1 VSFKALKEGLELLPT
16 LQKVKDF
23 KKSITKYF
31 LLIILKAKSS
41 KRCIISY
48 NLYKRLR
55 EGQIQSSD
63 ILNVRQFYKVVA
75 GRRSVLIVDDEVDI
89 ITSVKRWLQDD
100 GLKVYGYADPLQAL
114 EYFKNNSGNIDL
126 VLSDIRMSKM
136 NGYELVKKIKTI
148 QPETKVIFMTAL
160 ETDRLETSK
169 ILPSIK
175 IDGFM
180 LKPGS
185 LENLVN
191 TVKEVI

>member
-1 VSFKALKEGLELLPT
+1 M
-16 LQKVKDF
+16 
-23 KKSITKYF
+23 IT
-31 LLIILKAKSS
+31 S
-41 KRCIISY
+41 RH
-48 NLYKRLR
+48 
-55 EGQIQSSD
+55 
-63 ILNVRQFYKVVA
+63 
-75 GRRSVLIVDDEVDI
+75 SVLLVDDEVDI

-100 GLKVYGYADPLQAL
+100 GLKVYGFADPLQAL
-114 EYFKNNSGNIDL
+114 EYFTNNSGNIDL
-126 VLSDIRMSKM
+126 VLSDIRMWKM
-136 NGYELVKKIKTI
+136 NGYELVKKIKAI

-160 ETDRLETSK
+160 ETDRLEASK

>member
-1 VSFKALKEGLELLPT
+1 MWDYFT
-16 LQKVKDF
+16 KV
-23 KKSITKYF
+23 IT
-31 LLIILKAKSS
+31 S
-41 KRCIISY
+41 RH
-48 NLYKRLR
+48 
-55 EGQIQSSD
+55 
-63 ILNVRQFYKVVA
+63 
-75 GRRSVLIVDDEVDI
+75 SVLLVDDEVDI

-100 GLKVYGYADPLQAL
+100 GLKVYGFADPLQAL
-114 EYFKNNSGNIDL
+114 EYFTNNSGNIDL
-126 VLSDIRMSKM
+126 VLSDIRMWKM
-136 NGYELVKKIKTI
+136 NGYELVKKIKAI

-160 ETDRLETSK
+160 ETDRLEASK

>member
-1 VSFKALKEGLELLPT
+1 V
-16 LQKVKDF
+16 
-23 KKSITKYF
+23 I
-31 LLIILKAKSS
+31 
-41 KRCIISY
+41 
-48 NLYKRLR
+48 
-55 EGQIQSSD
+55 
-63 ILNVRQFYKVVA
+63 A

-89 ITSVKRWLQDD
+89 ITSVKRWLQDY

-136 NGYELVKKIKTI
+136 NGYELVKKIKAI
-148 QPETKVIFMTAL
+148 QPETKIIFMTAL

-191 TVKEVI
+191 TINKVI